1 MRATAEGV
9 GGGMIGR
16 CWFALR
22 TDKDN
27 DAGILPDY
35 TADSGMYEIAKQ
47 EQRTVGMSVHLGSQ
61 WW

>member
-1 MRATAEGV
+1 MGCDT
-9 GGGMIGR
+9 GGRRR

-47 EQRTVGMSVHLGSQ
+47 EQRTVGMSVHLGS
-61 WW
+61 